1 MSPGFPRARETTGFV
16 VSGGSVTRR
25 WILATLVAACCA
37 VALPGRAHAQADST
51 GMDWSLVP
59 EYRIVPGDVL
69 EFNFGPKVERPDE
82 DLIRRQKV
90 RIDGR
95 IQIFPVGEIVA
106 AGRTP
111 AELQQ
116 AMIQLLSA
124 EFKEPRVT
132 VDVAEPA
139 GNQVHVLGQVRS
151 PGSFPAVP
159 FVTVTEAI
167 TKAGGFT
174 DDAARNG
181 VLVFHRDGARNV
193 RVSRLALG
201 KKLSDGDLRGDVM
214 LSRFDIVYVP
224 RTAIGNIDVFC
235 RQWFA
240 ETGAVFSTALVGWE
254 LFNLDR
260 VFVTTAV
267 PQ

>member
-1 MSPGFPRARETTGFV
+1 MN
-16 VSGGSVTRR
+16 RR
-25 WILATLVAACCA
+25 WILAALIAALTTAACA
-37 VALPGRAHAQADST
+37 AIAWAQADST

-69 EFNFGPKVERPDE
+69 EFNFGPKAERPDE

-90 RIDGR
+90 RADGR
-95 IQIFPVGEIVA
+95 IQLFPVGEVVA

-111 AELQQ
+111 SELQK
-116 AMIQLLSA
+116 ALVQLLSA
-124 EFKEPRVT
+124 EYRDPRVT
-132 VDVAEPA
+132 VDIAEPA
-139 GNQVHVLGQVRS
+139 GNKVHVLGQVRA
-151 PGSFPAVP
+151 PGSYPAIP
-159 FVTVTEAI
+159 FVTVLQAVAE
-167 TKAGGFT
+167 AGGFQ

-181 VLVFHRDGARNV
+181 VLVFHRDGAHNV
-193 RVSRLALG
+193 RVTRLALG
-201 KKLSDGDLRGDVM
+201 RKLSSGDLTGDVL

-240 ETGAVFSTALVGWE
+240 ETGSVFSTALLGWE

-267 PQ
+267 AR